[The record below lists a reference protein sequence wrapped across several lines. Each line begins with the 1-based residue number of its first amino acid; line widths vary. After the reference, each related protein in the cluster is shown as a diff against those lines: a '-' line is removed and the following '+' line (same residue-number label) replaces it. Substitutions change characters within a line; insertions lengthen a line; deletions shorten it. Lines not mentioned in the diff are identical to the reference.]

1 MRVYSNSSPK
11 EIIRNGFYNNLN
23 GVIEVSLASP
33 FFSNSDL
40 VEEVLE
46 GGRTV
51 RLIVVLGPATSP
63 VHLQRLI
70 NRKNIHIRYFT
81 SPKFH
86 SKLYIFGDKTALVGS
101 ANLTQSGM
109 NSNSEICIEVPRID
123 EAFDTLV
130 LLFQSYWTQA
140 EALDEP
146 ALQKFSKLFDS
157 YGKPRETALE
167 GKIKEQFGDVAPA
180 EGIVVGKKKP
190 SKDKIF
196 LSDYKR
202 TYQEFLS
209 AYKEVREIYITDGR
223 RQQPEEVVP
232 VRIEIDQF
240 LSFIREYHAKGDSY
254 QDEPFR
260 NEDDRREFVKSK
272 LNEWFDQ
279 RWTYL
284 DEKIPVHL
292 PRLKRLAST
301 EDIERAS
308 FEEIGDAVDVCH
320 SFHDRQRF
328 FSGGHVTHLEEFKK
342 SNDLK
347 QIKKVL
353 GYLLYGKDD
362 YITRMGNCIFAPE
375 YKLNQFGRSG
385 VQELLGWV
393 NKEDIPICNSRTVK
407 ALRYLGY
414 KVAVF
419 SS

>member
-1 MRVYSNSSPK
+1 MRVYSNSSAK
-11 EIIRNGFYNNLN
+11 DIIRNGFYNNLD
-23 GVIEVSLASP
+23 GVIDVSLASP
-33 FFSNSDL
+33 FFTNSDL
-40 VEEVLE
+40 VKEILE
-46 GGRTV
+46 RGRTV
-51 RLIVVLGPATSP
+51 RLIVVLCPATSP
-63 VHLQRLI
+63 TELQRII
-70 NRKNIHIRYFT
+70 NCKNIHIRYFT
-81 SPKFH
+81 SNKFH

-109 NSNSEICIEVPRID
+109 NSNSEICVEVPRSD
-123 EAFDTLV
+123 DAFDTLV

-140 EALDEP
+140 EALDEQ
-146 ALQKFSKLFDS
+146 ALIKFSKLFKGYCKTGES
-157 YGKPRETALE
+157 ALE
-167 GKIKEQFGDVAPA
+167 AKIKEQFGEVVPV

-190 SKDKIF
+190 TKDKIF

-209 AYKEVREIYITDGR
+209 AFKEVREIYVTDGR
-223 RQQPEEVVP
+223 RQHPEGMVP

-254 QDEPFR
+254 QNEPLR
-260 NEDDRREFVKSK
+260 NEYDRIEFVKSK
-272 LNEWFDQ
+272 LNEWFNQ

-284 DEKIPVHL
+284 DEKIPLHL
-292 PRLKRLAST
+292 PRLRRLASI

-308 FEEIGDAVDVCH
+308 FEEIGDAVAVCH
-320 SFHDRQRF
+320 SFYDRKRF
-328 FSGGHVTHLEEFKK
+328 FSGGHTTHLEEFRK

-362 YITRMGNCIFAPE
+362 YITRMGNCIFTPE
-375 YKLNQFGRSG
+375 FKLNQFGRSG

>member
-11 EIIRNGFYNNLN
+11 DIIRNAFYNNLE
-23 GVIEVSLASP
+23 GVLQVSLASP

-40 VEEVLE
+40 VEDVLK

-51 RLIVVLGPATSP
+51 RLIIVLGPATSP

-70 NRKNIHIRYFT
+70 NRSNIHIRYFT

-86 SKLYIFGDKTALVGS
+86 SKLYIFGDKAAVVGS

-109 NSNSEICIEVPRID
+109 NSNSEICVEIPRVD
-123 EAFDTLV
+123 EAFDSLV
-130 LLFQSYWTQA
+130 LLFQSYWSQA
-140 EALDEP
+140 EALDTDV
-146 ALQKFSKLFDS
+146 LQKYTKLFDTYS
-157 YGKPRETALE
+157 KPTENALE
-167 GKIKEQFGDVAPA
+167 GKVNEQFGDIVPA

-209 AYKEVREIYITDGR
+209 AYKEVRELYVADGR

-254 QDEPFR
+254 QDEPLR
-260 NEDDRREFVKSK
+260 HEDERRIFVKSK
-272 LNEWFDQ
+272 LDAWFDQ

-284 DEKIPVHL
+284 DEKIPFHL
-292 PRLKRLAST
+292 PRLRHLSST
-301 EDIERAS
+301 EAIEKAT
-308 FEEIGDAVDVCH
+308 FEEIGDAIDVCH

-328 FSGGHVTHLEEFKK
+328 FSGGHATHLEEFKRN
-342 SNDLK
+342 NDLK
-347 QIKKVL
+347 QIKKVII
-353 GYLLYGKDD
+353 YLLHGNDD

-414 KVAVF
+414 NVAVF
-419 SS
+419 S